1 MPAAQLPHVDWLA
14 IGLNVPGAQF
24 AAASLPTLQN
34 VPLGHV
40 VHWLALL
47 ITPALLIGT

>member
-1 MPAAQLPHVDWLA
+1 MPHVA
-14 IGLNVPGAQF
+14 CATSALNVPGAQSV
-24 AAASLPTLQN
+24 AASLPTLQN

-47 ITPALLIGT
+47 IMPALIVGT